1 MHNWERYIIH
11 RPSSIVHA
19 YTPHGTPS
27 PLGVA
32 SGETGQLNVA
42 LSGATEES
50 ALSEDGK
57 EGASI
62 FPNFHWL
69 GIVVNSF
76 NFDYFERS
84 DNFRKLSNM
93 TNIERITEMEQRFD
107 RVDEALQALEIAVDT
122 ITKLEDDILKLDAYY
137 SSDEWKADFKSDE
150 LGLLPQDLKRG
161 VLSEDAIWDLLGRV
175 DAVKHRMLD
184 FVMTDIPN

>member
-1 MHNWERYIIH
+1 
-11 RPSSIVHA
+11 
-19 YTPHGTPS
+19 
-27 PLGVA
+27 
-32 SGETGQLNVA
+32 
-42 LSGATEES
+42 
-50 ALSEDGK
+50 
-57 EGASI
+57 
-62 FPNFHWL
+62 
-69 GIVVNSF
+69 
-76 NFDYFERS
+76 
-84 DNFRKLSNM
+84 M